1 MVVLVCQYLFVF
13 VMVGDECSCLSLG
26 DLRPLVDCVTDCF
39 IGWIQDFIIV
49 YYESI
54 SPSPILFVPFQL
66 WWLTPRLTGPL
77 WDLTLTRRVTPTL
90 INPFLYLNDYDF
102 EDVCFRCLTEVEFR
116 SPSYPFVDVLESG
129 FTVCPRGSHDLG
141 VTIGIPRGLPG

>member
-1 MVVLVCQYLFVF
+1 M
-13 VMVGDECSCLSLG
+13 
-26 DLRPLVDCVTDCF
+26 
-39 IGWIQDFIIV
+39 
-49 YYESI
+49 
-54 SPSPILFVPFQL
+54 
-66 WWLTPRLTGPL
+66 
-77 WDLTLTRRVTPTL
+77 TRRVTPTL

-141 VTIGIPRGLPG
+141 VTIGIPRGLPVKYQLWSVGGQGFLFSTVK